1 MKKITTL
8 LLVCVLL
15 IGCVFTLASCVFSAG
30 PITIISGEYEV
41 DLALAEYEISFSPL
55 GKITVVE
62 DPIIGDSNTY
72 EGKYKV
78 NSETKEI
85 TLTWKGDAPTEL
97 VLPNGTESFS
107 YGEKDGAEYIQIG
120 LITFKAAD

>member
-1 MKKITTL
+1 MKRIIST

-15 IGCVFTLASCVFSAG
+15 LGCVFTLASCVFSAG
-30 PITIISGEYEV
+30 PITIITGEYEA
-41 DLALAEYEISFSPL
+41 DLALAEYELSFSPF

-62 DPIIGDSNTY
+62 DPIIGDSKTH

-85 TLTWKGDAPTEL
+85 TLTWEGDGPSEL
-97 VLPNGTESFS
+97 VLPNGTSEFS

-120 LITFKAAD
+120 LVTFKAAD

>member
-15 IGCVFTLASCVFSAG
+15 VGCVFTLASCVFSAG
-30 PITIISGEYEV
+30 PITIISGEYEA
-41 DLALAEYEISFSPL
+41 DLALAEYELSFSPL

-62 DPIIGDSNTY
+62 DPIIGDSKTH

-85 TLTWKGDAPTEL
+85 TLTWEGDGPSEL
-97 VLPNGTESFS
+97 VLPNGTSSFG
-107 YGEKDGAEYIQIG
+107 YGEKDGVEYIEIKSIKYT
-120 LITFKAAD
+120 LAD

>member
-1 MKKITTL
+1 MKKIKSL

-15 IGCVFTLASCVFSAG
+15 IGCVFTLASCVLSAG
-30 PITIISGEYEV
+30 PVTVISGEYEA
-41 DLALAEYEISFSPL
+41 DLALAEYKLTFSPF

-62 DPIIGDSNTY
+62 EPIIGDSTTY

-85 TLTWKGDAPTEL
+85 TLTWKGDAPSAL
-97 VLPNGTESFS
+97 VLPDGTASFS
-107 YGEKDGAEYIQIG
+107 YGEKDGTEYVQIG
-120 LITFKAAD
+120 LVTFKADK